1 MSYNQLSELD
11 DMMSSSDSYLAAQA
25 ARSPLMDVRTALDM
39 ASSDCRP
46 EVLKALAERPGLSTK
61 ALRALLSAEPPA
73 EVACLALRGYRG
85 HKALREASRSH
96 NRFIRREVAAHP
108 HTEEYVLREL
118 SYDNYVD
125 TRVAIATRKEI
136 PVGIQRILARDPAA
150 EVRRALASH
159 EELFSSAREVLEEDP
174 DPMVRKILG

>member
-1 MSYNQLSELD
+1 MSYDQLTELD

-25 ARSPLMDVRTALDM
+25 ARSPLMDVRTALDL
-39 ASSDCRP
+39 ASSEARP
-46 EVLKALAERPGLSTK
+46 DVLKALAERPGLTTK

-73 EVACLALRGYRG
+73 EVAAMAIRGYRG
-85 HKALREASRSH
+85 HKALREAARST
-96 NRFIRREVAAHP
+96 NRFIRREVAAHKK
-108 HTEEYVLREL
+108 TEEYVLREL
-118 SYDNYVD
+118 SYDNFVD

-159 EELFSSAREVLEEDP
+159 GELFSSARETLEEDP
-174 DPMVRKILG
+174 DPRVRQLLE

>member
-1 MSYNQLSELD
+1 MSYDQLTELD

-25 ARSPLMDVRTALDM
+25 ARSPLTSVRMALDM
-39 ASSDCRP
+39 ASSEVRP
-46 EVLKALAERPGLSTK
+46 DVLKALAERPGLSTK

-73 EVACLALRGYRG
+73 EVACMAIRGYKG
-85 HKALREASRSH
+85 HKALREAARSQ
-96 NRFIRREVAAHP
+96 NRFIRREVAAHKK
-108 HTEEYVLREL
+108 TEEHVLREL
-118 SYDNYVD
+118 CYDNYVD
-125 TRVAIATRKEI
+125 TRVAIATRREI

-174 DPMVRKILG
+174 DPRVRQLLG